1 MVTHRIGPIDV
12 GASHGGD
19 PKDPNDRIYNDG
31 PLATQGLG
39 VTEQGTR
46 DHYANASNH
55 RTNNMMC

>member
-31 PLATQGLG
+31 LLATQGLWG
-39 VTEQGTR
+39 NGTR
-46 DHYANASNH
+46 H
-55 RTNNMMC
+55 TIPLCKC